1 MPRESRS
8 LTNSIAG
15 FGRVWAKASA
25 ILFCGHLCVALV
37 ISYASAGVFSMP
49 VARLLAIAAVV
60 SLQGAVV
67 AALVAAARRGSG
79 GADDDGAPNILIS
92 AGEVSGD
99 MAGAAIASEL
109 RRRDPA
115 CRVWG
120 LGGARMTAAGVE
132 VVSATN
138 QLGRIGVS
146 ESFSAIVPFL
156 RAFAEVRREVRRSRP
171 RVAVLIA
178 NDVFN
183 WVLGLWLR
191 WRGVPTLAV
200 FPPQI
205 WIWRAILGVFC
216 RAYDAVAAS
225 FPEEVRHYAKHA
237 PTRFVGHHLADEL
250 SAATHAERAAAR
262 ASLGAAS
269 ADTVIGLLPGSRQY
283 EIELLLPLL
292 LDVAGSL
299 RDGGAV
305 RFAMA
310 YAEDAHRDAFAQE
323 IARRDM
329 ASCVTLVPDSRTVM
343 RASDLLLMASGT
355 ATLEASLI
363 GTPMIAMYR
372 VFPLTIFIVR
382 LAIRL
387 GLMPA
392 ETMALPNLLAGREIV
407 PEIRQEILDAG
418 RVAAE
423 AAGLLAD
430 RARLA
435 AMREEVLR
443 IRPLVDGGG
452 SAAAI
457 ADVIE
462 GLARGDTGEHVRMP
476 HMMLEGESG

>member
-1 MPRESRS
+1 
-8 LTNSIAG
+8 
-15 FGRVWAKASA
+15 
-25 ILFCGHLCVALV
+25 
-37 ISYASAGVFSMP
+37 
-49 VARLLAIAAVV
+49 
-60 SLQGAVV
+60 
-67 AALVAAARRGSG
+67 
-79 GADDDGAPNILIS
+79 
-92 AGEVSGD
+92 
-99 MAGAAIASEL
+99 
-109 RRRDPA
+109 
-115 CRVWG
+115 
-120 LGGARMTAAGVE
+120 
-132 VVSATN
+132 
-138 QLGRIGVS
+138 
-146 ESFSAIVPFL
+146 
-156 RAFAEVRREVRRSRP
+156 
-171 RVAVLIA
+171 
-178 NDVFN
+178 
-183 WVLGLWLR
+183 
-191 WRGVPTLAV
+191 
-200 FPPQI
+200 
-205 WIWRAILGVFC
+205 
-216 RAYDAVAAS
+216 
-225 FPEEVRHYAKHA
+225 
-237 PTRFVGHHLADEL
+237 
-250 SAATHAERAAAR
+250 
-262 ASLGAAS
+262 
-269 ADTVIGLLPGSRQY
+269 
-283 EIELLLPLL
+283 
-292 LDVAGSL
+292 
-299 RDGGAV
+299 
-305 RFAMA
+305 
-310 YAEDAHRDAFAQE
+310 
-323 IARRDM
+323 
-329 ASCVTLVPDSRTVM
+329 M